1 MKTKIIIT
9 SLFFALS
16 FLALPSPSLAA
27 PIEYAETTNEGLKEE
42 LLNPED
48 IQQNEYSK
56 ATILH
61 IDDEGSN
68 TIAEDYIEDYQIFTA
83 KILSGKEKGKEIQ
96 IKISGIK
103 TIDKIQYHSVGEK
116 IVVVKTYSIDGTNKY
131 DYADN
136 YRMSALIT
144 IFIIFILLVLF
155 LGRLKGFGALLGLFF
170 SILVLSLFIVP
181 QIAQGKNPLTITII
195 GSLVIV
201 SVSLYLAHGFNK
213 RTNLSM
219 LSTIITLGISILIAQ
234 FFVHISSLFG
244 MGSEEAFFLQTAQ
257 FGEINL
263 QGLLLAGIIIGT
275 LGVLDDITTAQTA
288 VIGELRIANPNLN
301 KNELYKRALV
311 VGKEHISSL
320 VNTLVLAYAGASL
333 PLFLLFSA
341 AQSSPLWFT
350 INSQFISEEIVR
362 TLIGSIAL
370 VLAVPISTYIAAH
383 FLSKS
388 NIDKIQK
395 ENYQGHHHH

>member
-1 MKTKIIIT
+1 MKTKILIT
-9 SLFFALS
+9 SLFFALF
-16 FLALPSPSLAA
+16 FLSLPSPSLAA
-27 PIEYAETTNEGLKEE
+27 PIEYTETTNEGIKEE

-48 IQQNEYSK
+48 IKQNEYSK

-96 IKISGIK
+96 IKISGIQ

-116 IVVVKTYSIDGTNKY
+116 IVVVKTYSIDGTTKY

-195 GSLVIV
+195 GSLIIV

-234 FFVHISSLFG
+234 FFVHMSSLFG

-341 AQSSPLWFT
+341 SQSSPLWFT

-388 NIDKIQK
+388 NVDKMQK